1 MRECEPK
8 LLHQIH
14 IDGYQ
19 IFRNDRNL
27 DGGGVAFYVKDSL
40 TDVKVKLKSD
50 ELELLCLEITP
61 RNAKGMFLLNWYRPP
76 TPDTDKTSFDS
87 LREIL
92 RQLEREDKEIIL
104 CGDTNCDF
112 MDPKNKNTKLLKQLY
127 NEYQL
132 EQLIKD
138 HTRVA
143 VRATKESE
151 HHTSKT
157 LIDHFSTNKP
167 RYILSSGVVKS
178 GMVDHYMIY
187 AIRKVNAWRI
197 RSKK

>member
-1 MRECEPK
+1 MP
-8 LLHQIH
+8 
-14 IDGYQ
+14 
-19 IFRNDRNL
+19 
-27 DGGGVAFYVKDSL
+27 
-40 TDVKVKLKSD
+40 DVRVKLKCD

-61 RNAKGMFLLNWYRPP
+61 RNAKSMFLLSWYRPP
-76 TPDTDKTSFDS
+76 TSDTDKTAFNS

-104 CGDTNCDF
+104 CGDTNYDLK
-112 MDPKNKNTKLLKQLY
+112 DPKNKNTKLLKQLY

-138 HTRVA
+138 YTRVA
-143 VRATKESE
+143 VRATKENE

-167 RYILSSGVVKS
+167 KYILSSGVLKS

-197 RSKK
+197 RSILYIIFDLFKVGV